1 MTKHSSFFLDTPR
14 IFRRWGA
21 SLLLGCVCVVGAG
34 LAQAADFSANRVGFV
49 NMDRVLKESTPAKA
63 SIGRLEKE
71 FSTRQKDLATQDSN
85 FKAAVTKY
93 QTDAPVMAEAQR
105 VDMQKKLLEQE
116 RELQRS
122 QRSFQEDLNKR
133 KGEELQK
140 LITNVNKFVKQIAV
154 TEKLDFVL
162 QSAVFVD
169 PKNDVTDRVLK
180 LLETAGAQ

>member
-1 MTKHSSFFLDTPR
+1 MTQRSPSLLDSSRT
-14 IFRRWGA
+14 FRRWGT
-21 SLLLGCVCVVGAG
+21 SLLLGCVCAMG
-34 LAQAADFSANRVGFV
+34 LAQAADFSAGRVAYV
-49 NMDRVLKESTPAKA
+49 NMERVLKESSPAKV
-63 SIGRLEKE
+63 SMGKLEKE
-71 FSTRQKDLATQDSN
+71 FSARQKEGAAKDAA

-93 QTDAPVMAEAQR
+93 QTDSPVLAEAQR
-105 VDMQKKLLEQE
+105 QEQQRKLLEQE
-116 RELQRS
+116 RDLQNT

-133 KGEELQK
+133 KSEELQK
-140 LITNVNKFVKQIAV
+140 LVASTNKIIKQIAA